1 MDSNFDYLIYL
12 FFVALGAAVVV
23 LTFVS
28 LIVPTSLISTFSLNS
43 NIGVLTINATF
54 FGGQVGSQIYLHYI
68 INNATEELPNGTV
81 IYPPKSYVEAE
92 IAAACTTNNNQLY
105 IGKGDYYAC

>member
-12 FFVALGAAVVV
+12 FFFALGAAVVIMF
-23 LTFVS
+23 LP
-28 LIVPTSLISTFSLNS
+28 LIAPTYVTSTFSLNS
-43 NIGVLTINATF
+43 NSGVLTINATF
-54 FGGQVGSQIYLHYI
+54 FGGELGSQIYPHYI